1 MRFAQGEP
9 MPTKLISPL
18 LEEFKKVKYSGEAAI
33 KQLTP
38 EELLARIN
46 PQQNSIA
53 VIVKHLH
60 GNLLSRF
67 TDFLT
72 TDGEKPSRNREQEFI
87 EEIVSPEQVMQRWN
101 EGWACVLNALSNL
114 TDDDLL
120 KAITIRNEPFTVIGA
135 IARSLAHCSY
145 HVGQI
150 LLLAKHI
157 KGASWKYITIAPG
170 QSSAFNQ
177 KMGMK

>member
-1 MRFAQGEP
+1 
-9 MPTKLISPL
+9 MPNKLTTPL
-18 LEEFKKVKYSGEAAI
+18 FEEFKKAKYSGETAI
-33 KQLTP
+33 AQLTDQQ
-38 EELLARIN
+38 LLIRIN

-72 TDGEKPSRNREQEFI
+72 SDGEKPSRSREEEFK
-87 EEIVSPEQVMQRWN
+87 EEIVGPDQVMRWWN
-101 EGWACVLNALSNL
+101 EGWACVLGALANL

-120 KAITIRNEPFTVIGA
+120 KTITIRNEPFTVIGA
-135 IARSLAHCSY
+135 IARSLGHCSY

-150 LLLAKHI
+150 LLLAKHV
-157 KGASWKYITIAPG
+157 KGEGWKYITIAPG
-170 QSSAFNQ
+170 ESSDFNR

>member
-1 MRFAQGEP
+1 MS
-9 MPTKLISPL
+9 TNLISTL
-18 LEEFKKVKYSGEAAI
+18 IEEFKKVKYGGESAI
-33 KQLTP
+33 AQLSDQQ
-38 EELLARIN
+38 LLIRIN

-72 TDGEKPSRNREQEFI
+72 TDGEKPSRNREAEFA
-87 EEIVSPEQVMQRWN
+87 EENVSKAQVMQRWN
-101 EGWACVLNALSNL
+101 DGWACVLGALSSL
-114 TDDDLL
+114 TDEDLL
-120 KAITIRNEPFTVIGA
+120 KTVRIRNEPFTVIGA

-145 HVGQI
+145 HMGQI

-157 KGASWKYITIAPG
+157 KGNGWKYITIAPG
-170 QSSAFNQ
+170 GSSAFNE

>member
-1 MRFAQGEP
+1 
-9 MPTKLISPL
+9 MPTNLISPL
-18 LEEFKKVKYSGEAAI
+18 IEEFKKLKYQGETAI
-33 KQLTP
+33 AQLADQ
-38 EELLARIN
+38 ELLLRIN

-53 VIVKHLH
+53 VIVKHMH

-72 TDGEKPSRNREQEFI
+72 TDGEKPSRNREQEFA
-87 EEIVSPEQVMQRWN
+87 EEVVSKAQVMQRWN
-101 EGWACVLNALSNL
+101 EGWACVLDALSSL

-120 KAITIRNEPFTVIGA
+120 KTITIRKESFTVIGA
-135 IARSLAHCSY
+135 IGRSLGHCAY

-157 KGASWKYITIAPG
+157 KGSGWKYITVAPG

>member
-1 MRFAQGEP
+1 MS
-9 MPTKLISPL
+9 TKLISPL
-18 LEEFKKVKYSGEAAI
+18 LEEFKKVKHQGQAAI
-33 KQLTP
+33 AQLTQQD
-38 EELLARIN
+38 LLAPIN

-72 TDGEKPSRNREQEFI
+72 TDGEKFSRNREQEFV
-87 EEIVSPEQVMQRWN
+87 EEVVSPEQVMQRWN
-101 EGWACVLNALSNL
+101 DGWACVLNALSNL

-120 KAITIRNEPFTVIGA
+120 KTITIRNEPFIVIGA

-157 KGASWKYITIAPG
+157 KGSGWKYITIAPG
-170 QSSAFNQ
+170 ESSAFNQ

>member
-1 MRFAQGEP
+1 
-9 MPTKLISPL
+9 MPTKLLSPL
-18 LEEFKKVKYSGEAAI
+18 IDEFKKIKHNGETAI
-33 KQLTP
+33 AQLADQD
-38 EELLARIN
+38 LLVRIN

-72 TDGEKPSRNREQEFI
+72 TDGEKPNRNREDEFV
-87 EEIVSPEQVMQRWN
+87 EEPVSRAQVMARWN
-101 EGWACVLNALSNL
+101 EGWACVLGALSKL

-120 KAITIRNEPFTVIGA
+120 KTITIRTEPYTVIGA
-135 IARSLAHCSY
+135 IARSMSHCAY

-157 KGASWKYITIAPG
+157 KGTGWKYITVAPG
-170 QSSAFNQ
+170 QSSALNQ